1 MTRGEVAI
9 VGIGQTAFSKAAPES
24 AWELA
29 LAAVLDALADAGVE
43 ASDVDGMCR
52 FAAPFEP
59 VSVPMMVRGLGVRE
73 LSYFGEAPLGGEAL
87 GAVVAHAAAAIVTGM
102 ARVVVIYRALKQSAG
117 ARFGRAD
124 QGPGGSDSSGGGEPA
139 GDVRVT
145 EEENRSLAWPYGLM
159 SPGQY
164 FALWA
169 TRYMHVHGLSAD
181 DLTRALG
188 AVAVQQRRYAN
199 GNPAALMRDRPLD
212 RATYESARM
221 ISRPLR
227 LFDLCLENDGAVA
240 VVLTSARTARALRA
254 DPVYVLSATQ
264 TLTPYREPMGLYTED
279 DPLTAFPAAAADR
292 LYGNAGVS
300 PADVSVAELYDATS
314 YMTMK
319 GLESYRFVPDGTG
332 WRHVIDTGIGPD
344 APLPVNTHGGH
355 LSEGYL
361 HGMNGVAEAV
371 RQLRGTA
378 ANQVPGAEIAL
389 VGAPSGSAMILGGR

>member
-1 MTRGEVAI
+1 MRRAAAI
-9 VGIGQTAFSKAAPES
+9 AGIGQTAFSKAAPGS

-29 LAAVLDALADAGVE
+29 LEAVLGALDDAGIEAVE
-43 ASDVDGMCR
+43 VDGICR

-73 LSYFGEAPLGGEAL
+73 LSFFSEAPLGGEAL
-87 GAVVAHAAAAIVTGM
+87 GAVVAHAAAAIATGQ
-102 ARVVVIYRALKQSAG
+102 ARVVVVYRALKQSAG

-124 QGPGGSDSSGGGEPA
+124 QGPGGAAPA
-139 GDVRVT
+139 DGDVYVT

-159 SPGQY
+159 SPGQH

-169 TRYMHVHGLSAD
+169 TRYMHAYGLDAA

-199 GNPAALMRDRPLD
+199 GNPAALMRDRELD
-212 RATYESARM
+212 FATYAAARM
-221 ISRPLR
+221 ISWPLR
-227 LFDLCLENDGAVA
+227 LFDLCLENDGACA
-240 VVLTSARTARALRA
+240 LVLTSAETARGLRD
-254 DPVYVLSATQ
+254 DPVDVLAATQ
-264 TLTPYREPMGLYTED
+264 TLTPYREPMGLYAD
-279 DPLTAFPAAAADR
+279 DPLTPFPRAAADR
-292 LYGNAGVS
+292 LYRNAGVTA
-300 PADVSVAELYDATS
+300 ADVSVAQLYDATS

-319 GLESYRFVPDGTG
+319 GLESYLFVPEGTG
-332 WRHVIDTGIGPD
+332 WKHVTDAGIGPD

-361 HGMNGVAEAV
+361 HGMNGVTEAV

-389 VGAPSGSAMILGGR
+389 VGAPSGSAMILGRR